1 MFADIPHTYR
11 KAGDDSVPTM
21 AQTADLSSYSVLVT
35 GGGTGIGR
43 ACASRL
49 VADGAHVTICGRTES
64 SLVDAVKRIEAD
76 TADEGSGSVRY
87 VVADVVEEESVA
99 QAVAFAS
106 QPTGGLSGCIANA
119 GGGGQLAP
127 ISKQDTAEFI
137 RVLQLNALG
146 TFLCLKHTL
155 PLLIDSGHGS
165 FVGMSSIAGRTTH
178 PFFGAY
184 GPGKAAIEQLVRG
197 AADEYGHLKVRANAI
212 RPGFI
217 ATEIMEGIPRDS
229 SVYTSY
235 TDNTPLPRLGEP
247 EDVAQLARF
256 LIGPESSWITGQ
268 VIDVDGGHSLRRG
281 PNFEPFAVPL

>member
-1 MFADIPHTYR
+1 
-11 KAGDDSVPTM
+11 M

-64 SLVDAVKRIEAD
+64 SLIDAVKRIEAD
-76 TADEGSGSVRY
+76 TAGEGSGTVRY
-87 VVADVVEEESVA
+87 IVADIIEEESVA
-99 QAVAFAS
+99 QAVAFAA

-155 PLLIDSGHGS
+155 PLLVESGHGS
-165 FVGMSSIAGRTTH
+165 FVGMSSIAGQAH
-178 PFFGAY
+178 P
-184 GPGKAAIEQLVRG
+184 PV
-197 AADEYGHLKVRANAI
+197 
-212 RPGFI
+212 
-217 ATEIMEGIPRDS
+217 S
-229 SVYTSY
+229 SVPTVPARPRSSSWCAGRRGRVRPPERAGQRHPPGLHRDRDHGGHRRATASVYDSY
-235 TDNTPLPRLGEP
+235 VQNTPLPRLGEP

-268 VIDVDGGHSLRRG
+268 VIEVDGGHSLRRG
-281 PNFEPFAVPL
+281 PTSRPFAVPL

>member
-1 MFADIPHTYR
+1 
-11 KAGDDSVPTM
+11 M

-76 TADEGSGSVRY
+76 TAGEGSGSVRY

>member
-1 MFADIPHTYR
+1 
-11 KAGDDSVPTM
+11 M
-21 AQTADLSSYSVLVT
+21 AQSPDLSSYSVLVT

-43 ACASRL
+43 ACAARL
-49 VADGAHVTICGRTES
+49 VADGAHVTICGRTEAN
-64 SLVDAVKRIEAD
+64 LVDAVKRIE
-76 TADEGSGSVRY
+76 DEVVGTGSIRY
-87 VVADVVEEESVA
+87 IVADVVEEESVA

-127 ISKQDTAEFI
+127 ISKQDTGEFI

-155 PLLIDSGHGS
+155 PLLVESGHGS

-197 AADEYGHLKVRANAI
+197 AADEYGHLNVRANAI
-212 RPGFI
+212 RPGFV

-229 SVYTSY
+229 SVYESY
-235 TDNTPLPRLGEP
+235 IVNTPIPRLGEP
-247 EDVAQLARF
+247 DDIAQLARF

-281 PNFEPFAVPL
+281 PDFGPFAVPL

>member
-1 MFADIPHTYR
+1 
-11 KAGDDSVPTM
+11 M
-21 AQTADLSSYSVLVT
+21 ASSADLSDHSVLVT

-43 ACASRL
+43 ACAARL
-49 VADGAHVTICGRTES
+49 VEDGAHVTICGRTES
-64 SLVDAVKRIEAD
+64 SLEDAVKRI
-76 TADEGSGSVRY
+76 GSERVRY
-87 VVADVVEEESVA
+87 IVADITEEESVA

-119 GGGGQLAP
+119 GGGGMLAP
-127 ISKQDTAEFI
+127 VSKQDTAEFI
-137 RVLQLNALG
+137 RVLHLNALG

-155 PLLIDSGHGS
+155 PKLIESGHGS
-165 FVGMSSIAGRTTH
+165 FVGMSSIAGKLVH

-197 AADEYGHLKVRANAI
+197 AADEYGHLNVRANAI

-217 ATEIMEGIPRDS
+217 ATEIMEGIPRDGDI
-229 SVYTSY
+229 YDSY
-235 TDNTPLPRLGEP
+235 VQNTPLPRLGEP

-268 VIDVDGGHSLRRG
+268 VIEVDGGHSLRRG
-281 PNFEPFAVPL
+281 PNFGSFAVPL

>member
-1 MFADIPHTYR
+1 M
-11 KAGDDSVPTM
+11 S
-21 AQTADLSSYSVLVT
+21 QNADLSSYSVLVT

-64 SLVDAVKRIEAD
+64 KLTEAVERIKSEAGVGN
-76 TADEGSGSVRY
+76 EGVGTIRQI
-87 VVADVVEEESVA
+87 VADITEEASVE

-106 QPTGGLSGCIANA
+106 QATGGLSGCIANA
-119 GGGGQLAP
+119 GGGGGLAP
-127 ISKQDTAEFI
+127 VSKQDTAEFI
-137 RVLQLNALG
+137 RVLHLNAVG

-155 PLLIDSGHGS
+155 PHLIESGHGS
-165 FVGMSSIAGRTTH
+165 FVGMSSIAGRLTH

-197 AADEYGHLKVRANAI
+197 AADEYGHLNVRANAI
-212 RPGFI
+212 RPGFV

-229 SVYTSY
+229 SVYESY
-235 TDNTPLPRLGEP
+235 TINTPIPRLGEP
-247 EDVAQLARF
+247 EDIANLARF
-256 LIGPESSWITGQ
+256 LIGPESTWITGQ

-281 PNFEPFAVPL
+281 PDFGPFAVPL

>member
-1 MFADIPHTYR
+1 MSHPNT
-11 KAGDDSVPTM
+11 
-21 AQTADLSSYSVLVT
+21 QTADLSSYSVLVT

-64 SLVDAVKRIEAD
+64 KLTEAVERIKSEAGVGK
-76 TADEGSGSVRY
+76 EGAGTIRQI
-87 VVADVVEEESVA
+87 VADVTEEASVA
-99 QAVAFAS
+99 QAVAFAADT
-106 QPTGGLSGCIANA
+106 TGGLSGCIANA
-119 GGGGQLAP
+119 GGGGGLAP

-137 RVLQLNALG
+137 RVLHLNAVG

-155 PLLIDSGHGS
+155 PHLIASGHGS
-165 FVGMSSIAGRTTH
+165 FIGMSSIAGRLVH

-197 AADEYGHLKVRANAI
+197 AADEYGHLNVRANAI

-229 SVYTSY
+229 SVYQSY
-235 TDNTPLPRLGEP
+235 TDNTPIPRLGEP
-247 EDVAQLARF
+247 EDIADLARF
-256 LIGPESSWITGQ
+256 LIGPESTWITGQ

-281 PNFEPFAVPL
+281 PDFGPFAVPL

>member
-1 MFADIPHTYR
+1 MSHPHT
-11 KAGDDSVPTM
+11 
-21 AQTADLSSYSVLVT
+21 QTEDLSSYSVLVT

-64 SLVDAVKRIEAD
+64 KLTEAVERIKSEAGVGQD
-76 TADEGSGSVRY
+76 GAGTIRQI
-87 VVADVVEEESVA
+87 VADITEEASVE

-106 QPTGGLSGCIANA
+106 QATGGLSGCIANA
-119 GGGGQLAP
+119 GGGGGLAP
-127 ISKQDTAEFI
+127 VSKQDTAEFI
-137 RVLQLNALG
+137 RVLHLNAVG

-155 PLLIDSGHGS
+155 PHLIESGHGS
-165 FVGMSSIAGRTTH
+165 FVGMSSIAGRLTH

-197 AADEYGHLKVRANAI
+197 AADEYGHLNVRANAI
-212 RPGFI
+212 RPGFV

-229 SVYTSY
+229 SVYESY
-235 TDNTPLPRLGEP
+235 TINTPIPRLGEP
-247 EDVAQLARF
+247 EDIANLARF
-256 LIGPESSWITGQ
+256 LIGPESTWITGQ

-281 PNFEPFAVPL
+281 PDFGPFAVPL

>member
-1 MFADIPHTYR
+1 
-11 KAGDDSVPTM
+11 M
-21 AQTADLSSYSVLVT
+21 ASSADLSDHSVLIT

-43 ACASRL
+43 ACAARL
-49 VADGAHVTICGRTES
+49 VEDGAHVTICGRTES
-64 SLVDAVKRIEAD
+64 SLQDATARIGGGA
-76 TADEGSGSVRY
+76 RY
-87 VVADVVEEESVA
+87 IVADVTEEESVA

-119 GGGGQLAP
+119 GGGGGLAP
-127 ISKQDTAEFI
+127 TSKQDTAEFI
-137 RVLQLNALG
+137 RVLHLNALG

-155 PLLIDSGHGS
+155 PKLVESGHGS
-165 FVGMSSIAGRTTH
+165 FVGMSSIAGRLVH

-184 GPGKAAIEQLVRG
+184 GPGKAAIEQLVRV
-197 AADEYGHLKVRANAI
+197 AADEYGHLNVRANAI

-217 ATEIMEGIPRDS
+217 ATEIMEGIPRDGDI
-229 SVYTSY
+229 YDSY
-235 TDNTPLPRLGEP
+235 VQNTPLPRLGEP

-281 PNFEPFAVPL
+281 PNFGSFAVPL